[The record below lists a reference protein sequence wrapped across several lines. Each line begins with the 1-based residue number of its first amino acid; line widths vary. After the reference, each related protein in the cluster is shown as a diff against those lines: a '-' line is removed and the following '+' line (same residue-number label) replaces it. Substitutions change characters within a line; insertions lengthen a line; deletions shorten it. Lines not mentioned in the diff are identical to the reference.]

1 MSVQSAS
8 GLCCSQC
15 ARPLPADPEECAE
28 WVNVDAVRANRHDG
42 DVLTILLCP
51 ECRTD
56 DREHEFEE
64 GGGD

>member
-1 MSVQSAS
+1 
-8 GLCCSQC
+8 
-15 ARPLPADPEECAE
+15 
-28 WVNVDAVRANRHDG
+28 VNVDAVRANRHDG